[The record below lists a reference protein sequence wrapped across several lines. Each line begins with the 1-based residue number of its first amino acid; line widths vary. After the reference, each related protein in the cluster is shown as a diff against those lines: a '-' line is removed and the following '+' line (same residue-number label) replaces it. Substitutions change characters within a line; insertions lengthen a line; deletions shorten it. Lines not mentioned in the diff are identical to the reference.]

1 MSSLKINGAEIE
13 NWNAGSRDGYW
24 KAHWGL
30 GVVFKRLLASD
41 FLSIYEVNFTV
52 DMKSSKTISTNN

>member
-41 FLSIYEVNFTV
+41 FFIDLWGQFYSWYEII
-52 DMKSSKTISTNN
+52 KNNQYK